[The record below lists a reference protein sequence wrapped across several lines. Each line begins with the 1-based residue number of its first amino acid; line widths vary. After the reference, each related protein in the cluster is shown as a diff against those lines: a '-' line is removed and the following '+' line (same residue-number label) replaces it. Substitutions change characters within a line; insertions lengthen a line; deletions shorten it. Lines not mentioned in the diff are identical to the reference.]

1 MKPGVGHL
9 AQSVVY
15 SDEELLVSL
24 SNSLRLREREIA
36 ERATLKG
43 RLMKLFV
50 GADDGKTIRIDGM
63 RLKQLLELA
72 GGSAP
77 DDLALAGLYEVNLE
91 YFRVLLGRVLPSD
104 GPTRPVSVVRR

>member
-9 AQSVVY
+9 AQRLVY
-15 SDEELLVSL
+15 SDEELLISL

-36 ERATLKG
+36 ERATLKS

-72 GGSAP
+72 GGTAP

>member
-9 AQSVVY
+9 AQRLVY
-15 SDEELLVSL
+15 SDEELLISL

-36 ERATLKG
+36 ERTTLKG
-43 RLMKLFV
+43 RLMTLFV
-50 GADDGKTIRIDGM
+50 GEDDGKTIRIDGM

-91 YFRVLLGRVLPSD
+91 YFRVLMGRVLPPD
-104 GPTRPVSVVRR
+104 VLTRPASVVRP